1 MIASILFFKSLI
13 KLKSKIDLDE
23 AIDVYFNSLKE
34 WPKYLAG
41 VLYDASKLF
50 SFRLFSF
57 CFSLFAFSWFF
68 LWIWR
73 WSWIIPDVES
83 PIPAIT
89 ALPIKNFLRLIF
101 LEWRFGV
108 VLVLFFWLKL
118 GFFIDSSLVIF
129 ELIDLVDNITNWKY
143 TKTTYLLNR

>member
-68 LWIWR
+68 L
-73 WSWIIPDVES
+73 
-83 PIPAIT
+83 
-89 ALPIKNFLRLIF
+89 
-101 LEWRFGV
+101 
-108 VLVLFFWLKL
+108 
-118 GFFIDSSLVIF
+118 
-129 ELIDLVDNITNWKY
+129 
-143 TKTTYLLNR
+143 